1 MRVIVPANEK
11 RDLFMR
17 DLERL
22 DYKALCKKWKPKSSI
37 KVLFSKYIW
46 GSNRQV
52 VNLWKIKT
60 HLQRRKNE
68 KFK

>member
-11 RDLFMR
+11 REMFMHDLKA
-17 DLERL
+17 L
-22 DYKALCKKWKPKSSI
+22 DYTSLCKKWKPRTSL

-52 VNLWKIKT
+52 VNFWKVKSYFIKPKT
-60 HLQRRKNE
+60 
-68 KFK
+68 